1 MSTQAMTFDSM
12 MSIQQQYA
20 APRSSLRWA
29 SAVLM
34 MLAGSALVLSTL
46 VMINR
51 LSQAPDKNDL
61 LAQSQVNF
69 ERKEKPKDQPK
80 PEAKPKPKPRQP
92 VRAVPN
98 PLAGLDTSL
107 SGIDF
112 GLPGLSAEDLAG
124 LNDELNGAGEGLVMT
139 DDTVDQPPQA
149 VYQAPM
155 QYPAR
160 AKAKGVRGY
169 VVLSLLIGVTGEIEQ
184 IKVVE
189 SVPEGVFDETA
200 VGGVSQWQFEPAQY
214 QGKAVRAW
222 AKQRVRF
229 DLSGA

>member
-1 MSTQAMTFDSM
+1 MAKQMAMRWLSALTFM
-12 MSIQQQYA
+12 
-20 APRSSLRWA
+20 LVG
-29 SAVLM
+29 SAV
-34 MLAGSALVLSTL
+34 VLGTL

-51 LSQAPDKNDL
+51 LSKAPDKEDL
-61 LAQSQVNF
+61 LAQSQVEF
-69 ERKEKPKDQPK
+69 ERKQKPKEQPK
-80 PEAKPKPKPRQP
+80 PKPKPKPKPRKP
-92 VRAVPN
+92 VRAPPN
-98 PLAGLDTSL
+98 PLAGLSSNL

-112 GLPGLSAEDLAG
+112 GLPGFSAEDLAG

-149 VYQAPM
+149 VYQSPM

-160 AKAKGVRGY
+160 AKAKGVRGS

-189 SVPEGVFDETA
+189 SVPEGIFDETA
-200 VGGVSQWQFEPAQY
+200 ITGVSQWQFEPAQY
-214 QGKAVRAW
+214 QGKAVRSW

>member
-1 MSTQAMTFDSM
+1 MAKQRIFRWFSAMSFMLVG
-12 MSIQQQYA
+12 A
-20 APRSSLRWA
+20 A
-29 SAVLM
+29 V
-34 MLAGSALVLSTL
+34 VLSTL
-46 VMINR
+46 VFINR
-51 LSQAPDKNDL
+51 LSQAPDKDEL

-69 ERKEKPKDQPK
+69 ERKQKPKEQVKPK
-80 PEAKPKPKPRQP
+80 PKPKPKPRKP
-92 VRAVPN
+92 VRSPPN
-98 PLAGLDTSL
+98 PLAGLGSNL
-107 SGIDF
+107 SGINF
-112 GLPGLSAEDLAG
+112 GLPGFDAQDLAG
-124 LNDELNGAGEGLVMT
+124 LNDELTGAGEGLVMT

-149 VYQAPM
+149 VYQSPM

-200 VGGVSQWQFEPAQY
+200 LTGVSQWQFEPAQY
-214 QGKAVRAW
+214 QGKSVRAW